1 MSNLKIAAFIAG
13 IVILKSCVNHNIG
26 DQSLEPTTDGGLFD
40 EATASGFTY
49 YQNGDILQAAAPSPH
64 GQFKLRFNTIA
75 GTVLNNTGEL
85 PANQKFPNGSVVVKE
100 AYQNSTLTGFIVIKK
115 SPTDVNA
122 SNGWLWGFYSLDG
135 VATISIE
142 EKGSQ
147 CVNCHNSTPNR
158 DLLRT
163 FDLH

>member
-1 MSNLKIAAFIAG
+1 MFFFIVA
-13 IVILKSCVNHNIG
+13 VFTLKSCVNHEIS
-26 DQSLEPTTDGGLFD
+26 DPSVEPTTDLSLF
-40 EATASGFTY
+40 EQGTENSFTY
-49 YQNGDILQAAAPSPH
+49 YQNGNILQAESPSPH

-75 GTVLNNTGEL
+75 TTVLDATGEL
-85 PANQKFPNGSVVVKE
+85 PADGKFPNGSIVVKE
-100 AYQNSTLTGFIVIKK
+100 AYQNNALTGLIIIKK
-115 SPTDVNA
+115 ASTDANA

-147 CVNCHNSTPNR
+147 CVGCHSSSPNR
-158 DLLRT
+158 DLIRT